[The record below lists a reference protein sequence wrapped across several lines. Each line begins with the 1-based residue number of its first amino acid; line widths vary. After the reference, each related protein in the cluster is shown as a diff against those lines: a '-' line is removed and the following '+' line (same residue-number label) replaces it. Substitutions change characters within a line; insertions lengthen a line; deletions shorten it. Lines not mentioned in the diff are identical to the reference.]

1 MSRKKQEAQIVI
13 PAGDNSF
20 WGIVIC
26 AVRYS
31 LGRRTYMPGLV
42 TVWIMGHCAGL
53 MNKSDIA
60 VMLRDI
66 QYQREHGS
74 LGDACDVATWEN
86 FERWLNQQLELK
98 QGETQ

>member
-1 MSRKKQEAQIVI
+1 MSRKKQEAQIMI
-13 PAGDNSF
+13 PADDNDF

-42 TVWIMGHCAGL
+42 TDWIMNHCAGL
-53 MNKSDIA
+53 MSKRDIT

-66 QYQREHGS
+66 QEMRDSFG
-74 LGDACDVATWEN
+74 LGDSCDVITWEN
-86 FERWLNQQLELK
+86 FERWLTQQLEQVESK
-98 QGETQ
+98 